1 MTDYDAIVIGAGH
14 NGLVAASY
22 LAKAGSK
29 VLVLDVRGQPGGCAS
44 NRQLTEEVT
53 VSDCAQWLGQF
64 DRDIIKDLKLVEHG
78 LLLGETKQ
86 TIALQADGNHLIL
99 EETDVSGVGLS
110 ADDQD
115 AYRRFRKKMNR
126 FAKLIVQLYKKR
138 PPKLVDQNWHDRL
151 TLLKLG
157 LGLKLLG
164 REDMRDLMRIA
175 LINIYDVL
183 NEHFDHPGLKAA
195 LALDAVT
202 GSTMGPRS
210 PNTVFS
216 YLHRVAG
223 NQLGQQGLCQVLG
236 GMGALGETLAQAAQ
250 SHGATIRLNSP
261 VQSIMKEHDRVC
273 GVKLDSGEQISAKI
287 VMSSADPVTT
297 FKTLLGYRHIET
309 GMARRVEHYRT
320 GSGTAKLHLV
330 LSGLPEF
337 SGLPATAMSHRL
349 VIAPSMDAMESML
362 NPAKYGE
369 VSDQQLFDISIPS
382 IEDKTLVS
390 DGSHILTSL
399 VHYLPHSPK
408 EGWDSLK
415 PQVLARLLDQLEE
428 YAPGIKSLVTSAEL
442 LTPADLEA
450 TFGIADGNWHH
461 GELSIDQALM
471 MRPFPGATQ
480 YQTPVRGLVLC
491 GAGAHPGGGLM
502 GLAGRNAAREILRG
516 GHLS

>member
-86 TIALQADGNHLIL
+86 TIALQADGNHLTL
-99 EETDVSGVGLS
+99 EETDVSGGGLS

-115 AYRRFRKKMNR
+115 AYRRFRKQMNR

-175 LINIYDVL
+175 LINMYDVL

-210 PNTVFS
+210 PNTVFT

-236 GMGALGETLAQAAQ
+236 GMGALGETLAQAARI
-250 SHGATIRLNSP
+250 HGATIKLHSP
-261 VQSIMKEHDRVC
+261 VQSIMKECDRVC

-297 FKTLLGYRHIET
+297 FKSLLGYRHIET
-309 GMARRVEHYRT
+309 GMARRV
-320 GSGTAKLHLV
+320 
-330 LSGLPEF
+330 
-337 SGLPATAMSHRL
+337 
-349 VIAPSMDAMESML
+349 
-362 NPAKYGE
+362 
-369 VSDQQLFDISIPS
+369 
-382 IEDKTLVS
+382 
-390 DGSHILTSL
+390 
-399 VHYLPHSPK
+399 
-408 EGWDSLK
+408 
-415 PQVLARLLDQLEE
+415 
-428 YAPGIKSLVTSAEL
+428 
-442 LTPADLEA
+442 
-450 TFGIADGNWHH
+450 
-461 GELSIDQALM
+461 
-471 MRPFPGATQ
+471 
-480 YQTPVRGLVLC
+480 
-491 GAGAHPGGGLM
+491 
-502 GLAGRNAAREILRG
+502 
-516 GHLS
+516 